1 MSKLLSAV
9 VALTLL
15 SSSTTWANPMPGD
28 KQKDVPPRKIETR
41 VYIRKQCILSA
52 QDANQR
58 EFVAALAAIFVP
70 LLIQKALGGASAA
83 LKKAGSPET
92 LRDSGHLLTYLYKLS
107 NIATPNPTGAV
118 TNVRSISL
126 NSDLGCVIIVR
137 GTFDAPDA
145 DDQSVVAFPAGD
157 TGPLTKKD
165 DTDQKRIARLR
176 QSNIK
181 VTAIDAIYE
190 GAIKKSDDLSALY
203 YEARYLQIN
212 SFQGS
217 RSSKSGRGLVVS
229 ISMYGPGTKEGD
241 STLSM
246 SLMNMGNVTLGE
258 VRGPEQLIGVT
269 TSWLSGIGINDAA
282 LKAIEKIKVADNQTI
297 GVMPVTIDGMFVETE
312 AGNATLRF
320 IAEVLDSAKA
330 DLTKTVSAEILEDR
344 DKTAATAAAAASD
357 ALEKLR
363 QEEESTYS
371 NYLKAEAEVA
381 ALPTNP
387 TTAAERATRQVKE
400 FERDRTKRLWCVKFA
415 ALQTMGQAPT
425 GRTCP

>member
-9 VALTLL
+9 IALTLL
-15 SSSTTWANPMPGD
+15 SSSTTWANPLPGD

-58 EFVAALAAIFVP
+58 EFLPLLAAIFVP

-107 NIATPNPTGAV
+107 NIANPTPDGV

-126 NSDLGCVIIVR
+126 NPDLGCVIMVR
-137 GTFDAPDA
+137 GTFDGPDT
-145 DDQSVVAFPAGD
+145 DDQSVVAFPKDD
-157 TGPLTKKD
+157 TGPLTRKE
-165 DTDQKRIARLR
+165 DTDQRRIARLR

-181 VTAIDAIYE
+181 VTAIDAVYE
-190 GAIKKSDDLSALY
+190 GVIKKSDDLSALY

-229 ISMYGPGTKEGD
+229 VSMHGPGTKEGD

-246 SLMNMGNVTLGE
+246 SLMNMGNVTPGE
-258 VRGPEQLIGVT
+258 VRGPEKLIGMT
-269 TSWLSGIGINDAA
+269 TSWLSGIGINDAG

-297 GVMPVTIDGMFVETE
+297 GVMPVTIDGVFVETE

-320 IAEVLDSAKA
+320 IAEVLDSAKG
-330 DLTKTVSAEILEDR
+330 DLTKTLSAEILEDR
-344 DKTAATAAAAASD
+344 DKTAATAATAAAD

-381 ALPTNP
+381 ALPPTP
-387 TTAAERATRQVKE
+387 TTPAEIATRQVKE

-415 ALQTMGQAPT
+415 ALQAVGQAPT
-425 GRTCP
+425 GRSCP